1 MTGAFTESI
10 VENTTLSW
18 LGELGYA
25 IGHGPHM
32 AALIDQIIVNRTQSR
47 TLCSLHDTLLS
58 KLLSGELNRVRKRKI
73 EAVCHLISAPVAESN
88 THSNR

>member
-1 MTGAFTESI
+1 MNLNESI
-10 VENTTLSW
+10 VDAALTW
-18 LGELGYA
+18 FGELGYA

-32 AALIDQIIVNRTQSR
+32 APLIDQINVNRTQSR
-47 TLCSLHDTLLS
+47 TLATLRDSLLT